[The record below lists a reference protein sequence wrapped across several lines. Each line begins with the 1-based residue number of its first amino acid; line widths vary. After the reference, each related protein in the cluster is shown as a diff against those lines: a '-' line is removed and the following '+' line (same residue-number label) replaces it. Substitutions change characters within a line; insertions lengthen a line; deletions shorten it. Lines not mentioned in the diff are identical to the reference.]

1 MRTVRDID
9 KVKTAPYENAFA
21 AAEDA
26 RSMGVDPSELCG
38 LGRRYC
44 RKQCFGHRGGALG
57 EWRPFDKTDKNRSSV
72 TNAIDAFESSSPPGD
87 PQLLNS
93 LQWLKSLGCR

>member
-1 MRTVRDID
+1 MRDID
-9 KVKTAPYENAFA
+9 KVKTARYENAQA

-26 RSMGVDPSELCG
+26 RSMEVDPSMLCG

-57 EWRPFDKTDKNRSSV
+57 EWRPFDKTDIHLSSV

-93 LQWLKSLGCR
+93 LQWLKSLGCK

>member
-1 MRTVRDID
+1 MRDID
-9 KVKTAPYENAFA
+9 KVETAPYENAFA

-44 RKQCFGHRGGALG
+44 RQQCFGAGGVVLG
-57 EWRPFDKTDKNRSSV
+57 QWRPFDKTDNKLFAV
-72 TNAIDAFESSSPPGD
+72 TSAIDSFESSSPPGD

-93 LQWLKSLGCR
+93 LRWLQSLGCR